1 MGYALLGENLPEAW
15 DQSVPCFTQEGDEKT
30 GAIYQK
36 FRRNLAC
43 HRAAWS
49 LEPHEQSRAASP
61 SDISQRD
68 WRSVEGRDFPTRSSV
83 RSRCVHLEVGN
94 FPFPFRQRH

>member
-30 GAIYQK
+30 GAIYPK

-68 WRSVEGRDFPTRSSV
+68 WRSVEGRDFPNSLLSAVTLRALG
-83 RSRCVHLEVGN
+83 SRKFSISL
-94 FPFPFRQRH
+94 P